1 MKPCL
6 SVFSLVLLAV
16 LLFPALGHSTVEQG
30 ASQPAPEQKAQTV
43 QKPPQNPD
51 DRIKL
56 ETRLVSL
63 TITVSD
69 PFGRFVTGLSKEMFE
84 VYDENVRQEIALF
97 SDEDAPLTLGIVY
110 DVSGSM
116 NDLTQRSFAA
126 LKKFFATSHEDD
138 EYFVVAFNDKPKLV
152 QDFTS
157 SPNEIINKTVFV
169 KAKGSTALYDATY
182 LAVEKVKQGRHP
194 KRALLILSDGLEN
207 NSRYSGKELRNL
219 LKEADVQVYSIG
231 WTQLFEGSGILKM
244 LSEWSG
250 GRAFFPYD
258 DGAVGDI
265 YTRIAV
271 MLRHQYVIGF
281 YPTDTSAKTQW
292 RDVRVKVNA
301 PKGLG
306 RLSLSYKKG
315 YQAFAPR

>member
-1 MKPCL
+1 MRHR
-6 SVFSLVLLAV
+6 LVLLF
-16 LLFPALGHSTVEQG
+16 LLTAGVFLPNAPGFTGGAQETKNPPPDRKGQG
-30 ASQPAPEQKAQTV
+30 R
-43 QKPPQNPD
+43 QNPND
-51 DRIKL
+51 KIRL
-56 ETRLVSL
+56 ESRLVSL
-63 TITVSD
+63 TVTVSD
-69 PFGRFVTGLSKEMFE
+69 PYGRFVTGLSKEQFE
-84 VYDENVRQEIALF
+84 VYDENVKQEITLF
-97 SDEDAPLTLGIVY
+97 SDDDAPLSLGIIY

-126 LKKFFATSHEDD
+126 LKRFFATSHPDD

-152 QDFTS
+152 QDFTA
-157 SPNEIINKTVFV
+157 SPNEILNKTVFI

-194 KRALLILSDGLEN
+194 KKALLILSDGLDN

-219 LKEADVQVYSIG
+219 LKEADVQIYSIG
-231 WTQLFEGSGILKM
+231 WTELLDGSGILKQ

-250 GRAFFPYD
+250 GRAFFPND
-258 DGAVGDI
+258 DRMVGDI

-271 MLRHQYVIGF
+271 MLRHQYVLGF
-281 YPTDTSAKTQW
+281 YPSDVTSATKW
-292 RDVRVKVNA
+292 RTVRLKLMA

-315 YQAFAPR
+315 YQSFTTQ